1 MTINFGPFEQGNVRF
16 APKARN
22 FFKYLLTNPCARP
35 WYLYAETF
43 GAAFIKLVVTIIIF
57 DLEDLMRHAAVQRSQ
72 PHIGPR
78 RGRRRHAARPLLP
91 DDSTPERR
99 FARQGL
105 RIVLKLTMPLERFGF
120 SWLLY
125 AATEQFY
132 YDWQTLLESSRF
144 CDAPL
149 NSGPFS
155 RTDPAGQ
162 VLSRPFGQSF
172 GYNEL
177 EQNRPGW
184 TNNALSVNIP
194 ENTVTIVANL
204 RVKRN
209 FSDLAGVQLGL
220 ITTVGT
226 VTKEFRSDTETIKK
240 DFFTDLIVTGA
251 RRAGIGQRIFVRW
264 VLFGPTS
271 ATGMETDG
279 GDVFI
284 MTDN

>member
-1 MTINFGPFEQGNVRF
+1 MAINFGPFEQGNVRF
-16 APKARN
+16 APKTRN
-22 FFKYLLTNPCARP
+22 FFKYILTNPCARP

-43 GAAFIKLVVTIIIF
+43 TAAFIKMVVTVIIF
-57 DLEDLMRHAAVQRSQ
+57 DLEDVMRAAAVQRSK

-99 FARQGL
+99 VARQGL
-105 RIVLKLTMPLERFGF
+105 RFVIKITMPLERIGF
-120 SWLLY
+120 AWLLY

-132 YDWQTLLESSRF
+132 YDWQSLLESSRF
-144 CDAPL
+144 CDAPI

-162 VLSRPFGQSF
+162 VLSRPSGQGF

-184 TNNALSVNIP
+184 SNNALSVLIP
-194 ENTVTIVANL
+194 ENTITIVATL
-204 RVKRN
+204 RVRRN

-220 ITTVGT
+220 ETSAGGVL
-226 VTKEFRSDTETIKK
+226 KEFRSGAETIKTGVW
-240 DFFTDLIVTGA
+240 TDLIVTGS
-251 RRAGIGQRIFVRW
+251 RRAGIGQHVSVVW
-264 VLFGPTS
+264 VIFGPAS